1 MEVADPDLA
10 DSSDSGSLRWR
21 RAVRGGLT
29 GGVGRAVALLL
40 SLAVTPIAINRAGS
54 TTYGLFAA
62 LTAFAT
68 LLAFSDFGVGNGV
81 IRDLV
86 AARARS
92 GAPGA
97 DPEGAN
103 AVDDEGPI
111 TATALLVLIVLGL
124 VVTAIGAVAA
134 FTLPWQTLLKAP
146 TADARSLRF
155 AVLAVAVSTGFAV
168 PGALAQKIYLARQ
181 RSAQASL
188 WAAAA
193 GAVGS
198 VALFIVVLGNHR
210 LTLMVG
216 AQLGAPAL
224 VGIVALWWLAR
235 TRTVSFKA
243 DQISFA
249 VVKTLVKSGRLF
261 AVLQFVAIINFE
273 VDNLIVARLLGP
285 AKVTQFAV
293 TAGLFAI
300 PLTISAMFFTPL
312 WSAFADAVAVHD
324 VEWVR
329 TAYRRS
335 TRNALVV
342 LIPTAAVLA
351 VVARPAVH
359 IWTRGAVHSPELLVV
374 AFSVWLVV
382 YGFNQPQAMLLNALH
397 AERFQIWAASANLV
411 VNLTLSIVL
420 TQAFGVSGVIW
431 GTEIAQSG
439 VLTATTVYLRRWNA
453 NWPTAR

>member
-1 MEVADPDLA
+1 VEVAEPALA
-10 DSSDSGSLRWR
+10 GSNDSGSLRWR
-21 RAVRGGLT
+21 SAVRGGLT
-29 GGVGRAVALLL
+29 GGVGRGVALLL

-68 LLAFSDFGVGNGV
+68 LLAFSDFGIGNGV
-81 IRDLV
+81 IRELV
-86 AARARS
+86 AARARAAA
-92 GAPGA
+92 GGEADGA
-97 DPEGAN
+97 DGA
-103 AVDDEGPI
+103 DEAPI
-111 TATALLVLIVLGL
+111 TATALLVLIVLGF
-124 VVTAIGAVAA
+124 VVAAVGAVAA
-134 FTLPWQTLLKAP
+134 FTLPWRTLLKAP
-146 TADARSLRF
+146 AADATSLRW
-155 AVLAVAVSTGFAV
+155 AVFAVAVCTGFAV

-188 WAAAA
+188 WAAVAGAA
-193 GAVGS
+193 GS
-198 VALFIVVLGNHR
+198 VVLLVVVLGNHR
-210 LTLMVG
+210 LTLMVA

-224 VGIVALWWLAR
+224 IGIVALGWLAR
-235 TRTVSFKA
+235 TRTVSFRA

-312 WSAFADAVAVHD
+312 WSAFADAVAVQD
-324 VEWVR
+324 VDWVR
-329 TAYRRS
+329 MAYRRS

-342 LIPTAAVLA
+342 LIPAAAVLA

-359 IWTRGAVHSPELLVV
+359 IWTRGAVHSPELLII

-397 AERFQIWAASANLV
+397 VERFQIWAATVNLV
-411 VNLTLSIVL
+411 LNLSLSIAF
-420 TQAFGVSGVIW
+420 TKEFGVSGPIW
-431 GTEIAQSG
+431 GTVVAQACI
-439 VLTATTVYLRRWNA
+439 LIATTAYLRRLNA
-453 NWPTAR
+453 NWPMPR